1 MLQEIGPVENATK
14 CKKKRLTEHHYSLSV
29 QKGQLR
35 EENFQRGPEPCG
47 FQDMGCHA
55 ADLHATDTGQQ
66 H

>member
-1 MLQEIGPVENATK
+1 MQ
-14 CKKKRLTEHHYSLSV
+14 KKRLTEHHYSLSV

-35 EENFQRGPEPCG
+35 EENFQRGPEPCR